1 MVHTLKMDLFLPPLI
16 APQFAQNIALII
28 LGFFQPRICHFQR
41 LITMSRIHPVGNP
54 EVQTIV
60 ICFHPIITAENLLL
74 SYYYTN
80 LFFIVGLKRHKSETN
95 SCRRQI
101 KGLLTGLVP
110 GNNPLVTAD
119 KGCKTTQG

>member
-28 LGFFQPRICHFQR
+28 LRFFQPRICHFQR

-54 EVQTIV
+54 KVQTIV
-60 ICFHPIITAENLLL
+60 ICFHPIIAI
-74 SYYYTN
+74 
-80 LFFIVGLKRHKSETN
+80 IVGLKRHKSETN

-101 KGLLTGLVP
+101 KGLLSGLVP
-110 GNNPLVTAD
+110 SGNNPMDMVTAD
-119 KGCKTTQG
+119 KGCKTKQG

>member
-54 EVQTIV
+54 EVQSIV
-60 ICFHPIITAENLLL
+60 ICFRPIITNPFL
-74 SYYYTN
+74 
-80 LFFIVGLKRHKSETN
+80 IVGLKKHKIKTN
-95 SCRRQI
+95 SCRRHRSRDCCEASCLAI
-101 KGLLTGLVP
+101 VS
-110 GNNPLVTAD
+110 NNPTVTGD
-119 KGCKTTQG
+119 KGCKTKLVTQLDDL